1 MLFRVHFVTYHVY
14 FRLIMPNLCPHR
26 HGRHTRDERL
36 RLLAARRRLQCRVSL
51 RVFDQLQQTLRQAV
65 SVELEGV
72 FTPAIAAL
80 FVRPI
85 RHVVAAY
92 LGRPSRRLV
101 AARLARPLHRSM
113 AAAQLVRVRR
123 TAVAT
128 RTVAETAASTVAG
141 TVASTA
147 SDSVGAAL
155 LAAVTDR

>member
-1 MLFRVHFVTYHVY
+1 MLTVCFVLNCISCLFCIVTYCVY

-36 RLLAARRRLQCRVSL
+36 RLLATRRRLQCRVSL

-80 FVRPI
+80 FRRPI

-101 AARLARPLHRSM
+101 ASRLARPLHRSM

-123 TAVAT
+123 TAGAP
-128 RTVAETAASTVAG
+128 RRTVAG
-141 TVASTA
+141 TSR
-147 SDSVGAAL
+147 SVGAAI
-155 LAAVTDR
+155 LAALAN

>member
-1 MLFRVHFVTYHVY
+1 
-14 FRLIMPNLCPHR
+14 MPNLCPHR

-36 RLLAARRRLQCRVSL
+36 RLLAARRRLQCRASL

-80 FVRPI
+80 FRRPI

-101 AARLARPLHRSM
+101 ASRLARPLHRSM
-113 AAAQLVRVRR
+113 AAAQLVRR
-123 TAVAT
+123 
-128 RTVAETAASTVAG
+128 AAGAPRTVAG
-141 TVASTA
+141 TSR
-147 SDSVGAAL
+147 SVGAAI
-155 LAAVTDR
+155 LAALAN